1 MPIRAA
7 SKSLSTAALL
17 AFLCACGTESPA
29 PGTAGATTEA
39 PVTERFSIVSNG
51 ETVGYLVGVTRGD
64 RIEVDYHVDNNGR
77 GPKHKETIR
86 LGEGGLPLSWS
97 IEGTSLMGGPV
108 AESYAWQDGRA
119 RWRSQADHG
128 ERASATPALY
138 VVNDGSPWAVGVYA
152 RALLQAPEHRLDA
165 LPGGRLALE
174 RLQAYDAAGADG
186 ATVPATVYRLTGL
199 ELAPSYLMLDA
210 DDRLFAVLS
219 GSLTVREGF
228 EAQERPLQELL
239 SKLEMERAEAL
250 QRRLAHRH
258 DGPVRIRNVRV
269 FDPVAAALGPPVSV
283 RVEDGRIAAIE
294 AADARAAA
302 GARERVYDG
311 EGGTLVPGLHDMHS
325 HTSLDSGLW
334 YLAAGV
340 TSTRDMGNDNDFL
353 LDLIPRI
360 EDGRVAGPR
369 IVRNGFIEG
378 RSPYS
383 ARHGFVV
390 DSVDKGLEAVRWY
403 ARHGYWQIKIYNSM
417 NPDWV
422 KPIAAEAH
430 RLGLGVTGHV
440 PAFAT
445 PDRMIRDGY
454 DEIAHINQLMLG
466 WLLEPDE
473 DTRTPLRLTGMA
485 RAADLDLATSP
496 RVAAT
501 LALMKERGTALDTTA
516 VILELLMLS
525 RAGEMSPGGE
535 HFLEHM
541 PIGYQRYRKR
551 TYVSDLTPETDRAY
565 RQAVEKMLA
574 ALKLLHDN
582 GIRLLPGT
590 DDGTGFTLHREL
602 ELYAKAGIAP
612 AAVLANATLGMERY
626 LGREAELGS
635 IAPGKR
641 ADFFLVAGDPTRD
654 VNAIRRARLVSKGD
668 AVYFPAEIYTALGVR
683 PFAEPPPVR

>member
-1 MPIRAA
+1 MFIRFVL
-7 SKSLSTAALL
+7 KSLSAAALL
-17 AFLCACGTESPA
+17 AGLSACDTAPPSAPA
-29 PGTAGATTEA
+29 ADATKA
-39 PVTERFSIVSNG
+39 AAVERFSIVSNG
-51 ETVGYLVGVTRGD
+51 ESVGYLVGTTEGD
-64 RIEVDYHVDNNGR
+64 RVEVEYHVDNNGR
-77 GPKHKETIR
+77 GPKHREAIR
-86 LGEGGLPLSWS
+86 LDDDGLPRAWS

-108 AESYAWQDGRA
+108 AESFAWEDGRA
-119 RWRSQADHG
+119 RWESQADRG
-128 ERASATPALY
+128 EREPAAPALY
-138 VVNDGSPWAVGVYA
+138 VVNDGSPWAVGLYA
-152 RALLQAPEHRLDA
+152 RALLRTPEHRLDA
-165 LPGGRLALE
+165 LPGGSLQLE
-174 RLQAYDAAGADG
+174 ELQAYDAAGADG
-186 ATVPATVYRLTGL
+186 ATVPVTVYRFTGL

-228 EAQERPLQELL
+228 ESQERALQELL

-250 QRRLAHRH
+250 QRKLAHRH
-258 DGPVRIRNVRV
+258 DGDVRIRDVRI
-269 FDPVAAALGPPVSV
+269 FDPATATLGPPVSV
-283 RVEDGRIAAIE
+283 RLRGERIAAIE
-294 AADARAAA
+294 AADAPAAA
-302 GARERVYDG
+302 GERVYDG

-353 LDLIPRI
+353 LDLMPRI

-383 ARHGFVV
+383 ARHGFVI

-403 ARHGYWQIKIYNSM
+403 AERGYWQIKIYNSM

-422 KPIAAEAH
+422 KPLAAEAH

-454 DEIAHINQLMLG
+454 DEIAHVNQLMLG
-466 WLLEPDE
+466 WLLDPEE

-485 RAADLDLATSP
+485 RAAELDLATSP
-496 RVAAT
+496 RVAET
-501 LALMKERGTALDTTA
+501 LALMKRHGTALDTTA

-525 RAGEMSPGGE
+525 RAGEISPGGE
-535 HFLEHM
+535 HFLDHM

-565 RQAVEKMLA
+565 HEAVDTMLA
-574 ALKLLHDN
+574 TLKLLHDN

-602 ELYAKAGIAP
+602 ELYAKAGIPP
-612 AAVLANATLGMERY
+612 AEVLANATLGMERY
-626 LGREAELGS
+626 LGRADRLGS
-635 IAPGKR
+635 IEAGKL

-654 VNAIRRARLVSKGD
+654 INAIRGARLVSKGD
-668 AVYFPAEIYTALGVR
+668 AIYFPAEIYTALGVR